1 LHNRSFLGKFDFVER
16 IKTQNM
22 DVSNRDGFGSQLGV
36 IAAAAGSAVGLGNIW
51 RFPYVAGENGG
62 GAFLLVYVLFIL
74 IIGVPLMLSEFA
86 VGRRSQRN
94 ALGAF
99 KHLAPR
105 TSWHFIGILG
115 IAAAFFILS
124 FYTTVSGWTLEYL
137 FLSIGN
143 GFAGQNKEELN
154 VMFEQF
160 RTSGGLPLLWQFIF
174 MFFTAFIVY
183 KGIKNGIEKYTKML
197 MPALLL
203 IIIVLGIRSVTLPG
217 AGAGLVFLFKPDF
230 AKINGNVILQALGQ
244 AFFSLSI
251 GMGALI
257 TYGSYIR
264 KKENLATISLS
275 VTLTDTLVAI
285 LAGVAIFPAVFAFGI
300 EPEAGPGLVF
310 ITLPMIFQQITGGYF
325 FALIFFILL
334 VIAALTSTI
343 SVLEV
348 VVAYVSEELNF
359 SRKQAT
365 IISALAI
372 SVLGALCTLSQGPMP
387 EIHLGNRNLFDI
399 LEFTSANIML
409 PLGGLLIVIF
419 AGWFMNRQQL
429 FDEITNDGKHM
440 LNTRWIFYFII
451 RFIAPVAIALV
462 FLNGI
467 GLFGLFGGSDM

>member
-1 LHNRSFLGKFDFVER
+1 MEVG
-16 IKTQNM
+16 
-22 DVSNRDGFGSQLGV
+22 NRDGFGSRLGV

-62 GAFLLVYVLFIL
+62 GAFLLVYILFIL
-74 IIGVPLMLSEFA
+74 AIGVPVMLSEFA

-99 KHLAPR
+99 KKLAPG
-105 TSWHFIGILG
+105 TWWHVIGIMG

-137 FLSIGN
+137 ILSIGN
-143 GFAGQNKEELN
+143 SFEGQSKEQLN
-154 VMFEQF
+154 LTFEEF
-160 RTSGGLPLLWQFIF
+160 RTNGYLPLLWQMIF
-174 MFFTAFIVY
+174 MFFTALIVY

-203 IIIVLGIRSVTLPG
+203 IIIVLGIRAITLPG
-217 AGAGLVFLFKPDF
+217 SGAGLTFLFKPDF
-230 AKINGNVILQALGQ
+230 AKINANVVLQALGQ

-264 KKENLATISLS
+264 KNENLVSTAFS
-275 VTLTDTLVAI
+275 VTLTDTLVAV

-300 EPEAGPGLVF
+300 EPQAGPGLVF
-310 ITLPMIFQQITGGYF
+310 ITLPMIFQEMTGGYF
-325 FALIFFILL
+325 FSLIFFVLL

-348 VVAYVSEELNF
+348 VVAYVSEELNM
-359 SRKQAT
+359 SRKKAT
-365 IISALAI
+365 ILSASSISI
-372 SVLGALCTLSQGPMP
+372 LGVLCTLSQGPVP
-387 EIHLGNRNLFDI
+387 EIHIGSRNLFDI

-409 PLGGLLIVIF
+409 PLGGLLIVLF
-419 AGWFMNRQQL
+419 VGWYMKRKDL
-429 FDEITNDGKHM
+429 FDEISNQQALKVH
-440 LNTRWIFYFII
+440 LLWAFYFIV
-451 RFIAPVAIALV
+451 RFLAPVAIALV
-462 FLNGI
+462 FLNGL
-467 GLFGLFGGSDM
+467 GLFGMFGEGDL